1 MKQTLATRWSRPG
14 GRRVWPVAAVL
25 AGGAALTWFLVW
37 SIRPGDTGHIHTTA
51 AAWAT
56 LALGIVGTGS
66 AVALMLSWR
75 SAEVRAEQLAEALVS
90 DLREKDRALRSS
102 EARWQFA
109 VDGTGDG
116 LWDWNVSTG
125 EVWFSSQWKAML
137 GYTDDEI
144 GNSLDEW
151 SKRVHP
157 DDLDMVMAC
166 VDDYLRGDTEQ
177 YDCVHRVERKD
188 GSYVWVHDRGMAV
201 ERNEHGTPTRL
212 IGTHKDVSVQQH
224 LESELRGRTSD
235 LEQAQ
240 RLAKMGSWS
249 LDVATGAVEWTAAL
263 FDAFGLPPDADAPDF
278 RDQER
283 LFAPESWERLNEAV
297 QACVEHGTPYD
308 LEVETRTV
316 TGVPRWMVAR
326 GIPVFDEDHRVT
338 QVRGIAMDVTD
349 RRWAVGRIAHL
360 TQLYKAL
367 SQCIVEQMHATDER
381 DLYRRACDVMAQH
394 NGVHLAWLGIV
405 DRASG
410 RVIPAAV
417 AGDGEEY
424 VANIDIRVD
433 ADDPRSQG
441 PAGTA
446 AREGRAVWVDDF
458 AHDPRLAPWRDLGK
472 SFGWDAMVSLP
483 IRWHDEVV
491 AVLSL
496 YFVDRDWLDGE
507 TRGLLGAMADDIG
520 TTVERLRTAA
530 QLEESEQRFR
540 SLVEQSIAGAY
551 IVQDGRLAY
560 VNPRFK
566 EILGY
571 GPDDDLIG
579 LDPLDFFAHDEV
591 EAAADRQRRLLT
603 GEVDHTNATFRARRK
618 DGSYTTVGTHS
629 SLAQYHAKPAMIGLM
644 QDLADPK
651 VAEAQIE
658 RYVEQLEKVMFQ
670 TVGVITDL
678 SSMRDP
684 YTSNHERNVAAL
696 SVEIGRRMGLDE
708 DRLEGLRV
716 GGLLHD
722 VGKIAIP
729 TEILVKPTR
738 LSALELSLVREHPRI
753 GYELL
758 KAIDFPW
765 PVARVAH
772 EHHERVDGT
781 GYPRGLIGDQ
791 ICLEARIV
799 AVADVV
805 DSMSSHRPYRAS
817 LGTDAALGE
826 IERNAGTF
834 YDADVVA
841 ACAAHIREGGY
852 PTD

>member
-14 GRRVWPVAAVL
+14 GRRAWPVAAVL

-37 SIRPGDTGHIHTTA
+37 SIRPGDTGHLHTTA

-56 LALGIVGTGS
+56 LALGILGTGS

-75 SAEVRAEQLAEALVS
+75 SAEVRAEQLADALVA

-102 EARWQFA
+102 EARWRFA

-116 LWDWNVSTG
+116 LWDWNVPTG

-137 GYTDDEI
+137 GYDEDEI
-144 GNSLDEW
+144 GTSLDEW

-157 DDLDMVMAC
+157 DDLDMVMAS
-166 VDDYLRGDTEQ
+166 VDAYLRGETEQ

-188 GSYVWVHDRGMAV
+188 GNYVWVHDRGMAV
-201 ERNEHGTPTRL
+201 ERDEHGTPTRL

-263 FDAFGLPPDADAPDF
+263 FDAFGLPTDADAPDF

-283 LFAPESWERLNEAV
+283 LFAPTSWERLNEAV
-297 QACVEHGTPYD
+297 QACVDHGTPYD

-326 GIPVFDEDHRVT
+326 GIPVFDQDGRVT

-367 SQCIVEQMHATDER
+367 SQCIVEQMHATDEM

-394 NGVHLAWLGIV
+394 NGVHLAWLGTV
-405 DRASG
+405 DRTSG
-410 RVIPAAV
+410 RVIPV
-417 AGDGEEY
+417 AMAGTGEEY
-424 VANIDIRVD
+424 VANIDIRID
-433 ADDPRSQG
+433 ADDPRGQG
-441 PAGTA
+441 AAGTA
-446 AREGRAVWVDDF
+446 AREGRPVWIDDF
-458 AHDPRLAPWRDLGK
+458 DNDPRMAPWRDRGK
-472 SFGWDAMVSLP
+472 PFGWDAVVSLP
-483 IRWHDEVV
+483 IRCHGESV

-551 IVQDGRLAY
+551 IIQDGRFAY

-571 GPDDDLIG
+571 APDDELIG
-579 LDPLDFFAHDEV
+579 RPAHELLPDDTDRP
-591 EAAADRQRRLLT
+591 AATIR
-603 GEVDHTNATFRARRK
+603 VRRK
-618 DGSYTTVGTHS
+618 DGSYVNVGTHRS
-629 SLAQYHAKPAMIGLM
+629 TAMYHRQPAVIGMM
-644 QDLADPK
+644 QDLSDRK

-696 SVEIGRRMGLDE
+696 SVEIGRRMGLDD

-753 GYELL
+753 GLELL

-772 EHHERVDGT
+772 EHHERIDGT
-781 GYPRGLIGDQ
+781 GYPRGLIGEQ

-817 LGTDAALGE
+817 LGTDAALDE